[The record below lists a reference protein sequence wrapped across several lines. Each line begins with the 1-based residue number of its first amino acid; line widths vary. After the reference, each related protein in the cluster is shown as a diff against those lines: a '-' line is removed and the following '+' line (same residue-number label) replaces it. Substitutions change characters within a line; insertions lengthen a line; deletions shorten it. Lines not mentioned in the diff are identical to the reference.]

1 MIARGSSVPR
11 RRKSSSSRARGG
23 GVTRYSTTV
32 GCSPASCS
40 RCSTSRDLLQRGLC
54 RISNRAMRLAYAAVA
69 AVSTREWGRL
79 LLPSTRACF
88 RRSRSDATVRRSAQ
102 RRDGGYPMTR
112 ARTIVLSLVTLALLA
127 VTSTAAR
134 ADVWTI
140 DPAHTTIAFSV
151 RHMMVSNV
159 RGKFAKFSGSVDGD
173 AAHPTAAKIAATIE
187 AGSIDTA
194 NEKRDAHLRSD
205 AFLDVA
211 KFPTIA
217 FASMKIEKVSDTKY
231 KITGDLTLHGVTKEV
246 VLDVSDVTPPIKD
259 PMGNMRAGA
268 EVK

>member
-1 MIARGSSVPR
+1 
-11 RRKSSSSRARGG
+11 
-23 GVTRYSTTV
+23 
-32 GCSPASCS
+32 
-40 RCSTSRDLLQRGLC
+40 
-54 RISNRAMRLAYAAVA
+54 
-69 AVSTREWGRL
+69 
-79 LLPSTRACF
+79 
-88 RRSRSDATVRRSAQ
+88 
-102 RRDGGYPMTR
+102 MTR

-159 RGKFAKFSGSVDGD
+159 RGKFAKFSGSVEGD

-211 KFPTIA
+211 KFPTIT
-217 FASMKIEKVSDTKY
+217 FASKKIEKASDTTY

-268 EVK
+268 EVKTTINRQDFGIAFNQALDGGGVMVGNDVAITIDVEVTRKADAAPAK

>member
-1 MIARGSSVPR
+1 
-11 RRKSSSSRARGG
+11 
-23 GVTRYSTTV
+23 
-32 GCSPASCS
+32 
-40 RCSTSRDLLQRGLC
+40 
-54 RISNRAMRLAYAAVA
+54 
-69 AVSTREWGRL
+69 
-79 LLPSTRACF
+79 
-88 RRSRSDATVRRSAQ
+88 
-102 RRDGGYPMTR
+102 MTR

-217 FASMKIEKVSDTKY
+217 FASKKIEKVSDTKY

-268 EVK
+268 EVKTTINRQDFGVAFNQALDGGGLVVGNDVAITIDVEVTRKADAAPAK